1 VGLVPTFYFGFKAM
15 QHGSI
20 TERIDKIAA
29 AAAKKNGVEFV
40 RSEIVGSRRN
50 SVVRIFIDK
59 PAGVT
64 LDDCSEVSRLVEE
77 AMDAEDLMPSSY
89 VLEVS
94 SPGLERALV
103 DIGDFERYSGKKAK
117 LKTSEPINGQANFS
131 GRIISVEA
139 SEIVFE
145 DKTHGT
151 VRIPFDKVAK
161 ANLKVDLAEE
171 FKKKR

>member
-1 VGLVPTFYFGFKAM
+1 M
-15 QHGSI
+15 QHGAI
-20 TERIDKIAA
+20 TERIDEIAA
-29 AAAKKNGVEFV
+29 AAAKQNGVEFV
-40 RSEIVGSRRN
+40 RSEMVGSRRN

-64 LDDCSEVSRLVEE
+64 IDDCSAVSRSIEE

-103 DIGDFERYSGKKAK
+103 DIGDFERYAGKKAK
-117 LKTSEPINGQANFS
+117 LKTVEPIEGQANFS
-131 GRIISVEA
+131 GRITSVEA
-139 SEIVFE
+139 SDIVFD
-145 DKTHGT
+145 DKKHGT
-151 VRIPFDKVAK
+151 VRIPFEKVAK
-161 ANLKVDLAEE
+161 ANLKIDLAEE